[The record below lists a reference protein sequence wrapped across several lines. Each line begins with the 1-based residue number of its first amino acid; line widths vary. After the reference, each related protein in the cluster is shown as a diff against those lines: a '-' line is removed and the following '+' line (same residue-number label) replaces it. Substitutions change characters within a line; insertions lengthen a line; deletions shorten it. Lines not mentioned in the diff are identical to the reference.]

1 MLSEYGENL
10 ETFYIICKE
19 SKNYL
24 KMMNA
29 RAKYSYG
36 PIIVNFSHN
45 DEKLLMRQKR
55 VASLKRFTSETYLI
69 SPLFILERTFDK
81 GRPL

>member
-24 KMMNA
+24 NMMDA

-36 PIIVNFSHN
+36 PIIVNCSHN
-45 DEKLLMRQKR
+45 DEKLLMRQKTGCI
-55 VASLKRFTSETYLI
+55 LKKIYKPDISHFT
-69 SPLFILERTFDK
+69 TFHNGKDI
-81 GRPL
+81 